1 MFLNIRRE
9 ELENAGKLHIFEL
22 TPKGEL
28 TITWEP
34 SFLCGTRQLISEE
47 AQKTLD
53 RELGKAET
61 SAQIEKFIDSL
72 GRAAFM
78 RLLD

>member
-9 ELENAGKLHIFEL
+9 ELENAGRLHAFTL
-22 TPKGEL
+22 TPEGEL

-34 SFLCGTRQLISEE
+34 SFLCRTQQLISEE
-47 AQKTLD
+47 AQKTLN
-53 RELGKAET
+53 RELGKAEA
-61 SAQIEKFIDSL
+61 SAQIEKFLDGL

-78 RLLD
+78 KLLN

>member
-9 ELENAGKLHIFEL
+9 ELENAGRLHAFTL
-22 TPKGEL
+22 TPEGEL

-34 SFLCGTRQLISEE
+34 AFLYGAQCLFEAGALGTLN
-47 AQKTLD
+47 

-61 SAQIEKFIDSL
+61 SAQIEKFLDSL

-78 RLLD
+78 KLLN